1 MDFPDIL
8 SKNSS
13 EDTTEEQV
21 RRIIC
26 TEDTRVV
33 LRSWNFMAAKIR
45 RLNFNIKPS
54 YNIFNF
60 TSVPL
65 FEVKKKYF
73 VISNRSRHISI
84 ESSLEPRLHKVK
96 GKIKERRVRRV
107 ATKQLRFFQHVAL
120 PWIVCCRLYVK
131 PEGQEITREES
142 PLFPWLKQFNYKTS
156 SKTITLL
163 LGILTLYTLTSIHIL
178 QTFLYVF

>member
-60 TSVPL
+60 ISVPF
-65 FEVKKKYF
+65 FEVKKNILWF
-73 VISNRSRHISI
+73 QIAVAIFQ
-84 ESSLEPRLHKVK
+84 SSLR
-96 GKIKERRVRRV
+96 
-107 ATKQLRFFQHVAL
+107 
-120 PWIVCCRLYVK
+120 
-131 PEGQEITREES
+131 
-142 PLFPWLKQFNYKTS
+142 
-156 SKTITLL
+156 
-163 LGILTLYTLTSIHIL
+163 
-178 QTFLYVF
+178 

>member
-1 MDFPDIL
+1 MIKHGLFIYRKINNKNTTTGKILTFSRVRLLKSLSSPFPSGCIHFGMDFPDIL

-33 LRSWNFMAAKIR
+33 LCSWNFMAAKIR

-60 TSVPL
+60 ISVPS

-73 VISNRSRHISI
+73 VISNRSRHFQ
-84 ESSLEPRLHKVK
+84 SSLR
-96 GKIKERRVRRV
+96 
-107 ATKQLRFFQHVAL
+107 
-120 PWIVCCRLYVK
+120 
-131 PEGQEITREES
+131 
-142 PLFPWLKQFNYKTS
+142 
-156 SKTITLL
+156 
-163 LGILTLYTLTSIHIL
+163 
-178 QTFLYVF
+178 

>member
-33 LRSWNFMAAKIR
+33 LCSWNFVAAKIR

-60 TSVPL
+60 ISVPF

-96 GKIKERRVRRV
+96 GKSIK
-107 ATKQLRFFQHVAL
+107 
-120 PWIVCCRLYVK
+120 
-131 PEGQEITREES
+131 REEIQES
-142 PLFPWLKQFNYKTS
+142 RVKTAKIFS
-156 SKTITLL
+156 TRRPSVNRLL
-163 LGILTLYTLTSIHIL
+163 
-178 QTFLYVF
+178 